1 LRGARSVN
9 ALTVKGV
16 EAFKQRLAA
25 KGLEEAT
32 GKMLASEAE
41 TVRASA
47 ARATPGRLGK
57 TLKTIEESNGDRL
70 CFAIG
75 TPHRAGRFLEFGT
88 RQMRARPFLWPVFR
102 ARLPR
107 IKQDLTNTL
116 HAPLAKQ

>member
-1 LRGARSVN
+1 MN
-9 ALTVKGV
+9 ALTVKSV
-16 EAFKQRLAA
+16 EALKRHLAA

-41 TVRASA
+41 TIRAGA
-47 ARATPGRLGK
+47 ARAAPGRLGE
-57 TLKTIEESNGDRL
+57 TLETIEESNGDWL
-70 CFAIG
+70 SFAIG
-75 TPHRAGRFLEFGT
+75 TPHGAGRFLEFGT

-116 HAPLAKQ
+116 RASLAKQ